1 MGFHNGDLLEFWAP
15 FLLVHLGGPD
25 TITAFFVEDNQLWF
39 RHLLAFI
46 TQAVATGYVFIKTLP
61 RNRVVIPT
69 TLLFIVGIIKYL
81 ESTSSLYFASKD
93 KFKDSMLIN
102 PDPDVNYVKLSEEK
116 RGLDNVKVV
125 EEAYEF
131 FKIFKRLIVD
141 LILSFKERDESQNFF
156 NSISTEDAFKVIAGE
171 LNFLYEVL
179 YTKVVIVHSKWG
191 MFFHF
196 ISFGSVVLSL
206 TIFHFQVKKY
216 AFDKFGVKL
225 TYSLLFGAIGLDIL
239 SFFMAIFSK
248 PDRWWYLGEFTVP
261 RERSPHWALNLFRIS
276 PQWALSLFGNF
287 ISLKKSKKVDLE
299 PDKHATLTVPFLFRM
314 WYESVGALPITE
326 DLALSI
332 DKGHLPID
340 EGHLPIVVKRGFG
353 LRWRNDIEFK
363 RKGFLSIDERALALV
378 VEGTLCVEDGMP
390 VDRGALPITEDL
402 ALPIDE
408 EHLPIA
414 FTRFRVAQH
423 NHSYLG
429 IDKSFHQCG
438 ITNNFCQCI
447 KTRPKKVTRFS
458 CIDKAIQCLNAFKD
472 RLIDLVGLKDFL
484 DEITY
489 VSSKPLTMELWE
501 YIFGELQKRSRLID
515 DAETVRKICSARG
528 DWVLQNNGLDK
539 QRSDE
544 LISYVLAVPYD
555 ESIPM
560 WHIATELLI
569 NDKKERE
576 NKSNEREFSKILS
589 DYMLYLL
596 IMQSTMMATV
606 AGIFEV
612 RFKDTCADAERFF
625 RKRGIRSY

>member
-1 MGFHNGDLLEFWAP
+1 MFNSQSNPSDDYLCSYENGDLLAFWAP

-25 TITAFFVEDNQLWF
+25 TITAFSVEDNQLWL

-61 RNRVVIPT
+61 RNRVMIPT
-69 TLLFIVGIIKYL
+69 TLLFIAGIIKFL
-81 ESTSSLYFASKD
+81 ERTSSLYFASKD
-93 KFKDSMLIN
+93 KFRDSMLRN
-102 PDPDVNYVKLSEEK
+102 PDPSVNYAKLSEVLSEKPNEIRKKKISKPEGETEVMDMRQEK
-116 RGLDNVKVV
+116 RGLDDVKVV

-141 LILSFKERDESQNFF
+141 LILSFKERDESRNFF
-156 NSISTEDAFKVIAGE
+156 NSISAEDAFKVIAGE
-171 LNFLYEVL
+171 LNLFYEVL
-179 YTKVVIVHSKWG
+179 YTRVVIVHSKWG

-196 ISFGSVVLSL
+196 ISFCSVVVSL

-239 SFFMAIFSK
+239 SFFMAIFSN
-248 PDRWWYLGEFTVP
+248 WIVVTVLEEFTRP

-299 PDKHATLTVPFLFRM
+299 PDKHTTLT
-314 WYESVGALPITE
+314 A
-326 DLALSI
+326 A
-332 DKGHLPID
+332 
-340 EGHLPIVVKRGFG
+340 
-353 LRWRNDIEFK
+353 
-363 RKGFLSIDERALALV
+363 
-378 VEGTLCVEDGMP
+378 
-390 VDRGALPITEDL
+390 
-402 ALPIDE
+402 
-408 EHLPIA
+408 
-414 FTRFRVAQH
+414 
-423 NHSYLG
+423 
-429 IDKSFHQCG
+429 SFSH
-438 ITNNFCQCI
+438 
-447 KTRPKKVTRFS
+447 V
-458 CIDKAIQCLNAFKD
+458 D

-489 VSSKPLTMELWE
+489 VSSEPLTMELCE

-555 ESIPM
+555 EHPDV
-560 WHIATELLI
+560 HIATELLI
-569 NDKKERE
+569 NDKKER
-576 NKSNEREFSKILS
+576 K
-589 DYMLYLL
+589 
-596 IMQSTMMATV
+596 
-606 AGIFEV
+606 
-612 RFKDTCADAERFF
+612 
-625 RKRGIRSY
+625 